1 MGAVKKQQQQPGIAR
16 WRFAL
21 VAGLLCLLA
30 VALVVHLAGLQ
41 VLPEQDKGYRFLQD
55 QGRARTI
62 RTEEIAAYRGSIVD
76 RNGELLAVS
85 TPVQTIWANPQLLKE
100 ASAEELRA
108 LASALGTPPA
118 RLAKRLEKY
127 RNKGFMYL
135 RRHMTPERANKVLA
149 LDLAG
154 VYSKKEYRRFYPA
167 GEVTAQLLGF
177 TNIDDLGQEGLELA
191 YEQSLAGEAGKRQV
205 VKDLKGRTV
214 QDLAVK
220 QEARPGRDLQLTI
233 DMRLQYLAY
242 RELKKA
248 VAENG
253 AASGF
258 MVILDTQTGDVLAMA
273 NQPSFN
279 PNNRHG
285 VQAAAMRN
293 RALIDQ
299 FEPGSTIKPLT
310 ALAALETGRYQPH
323 TRINTS
329 PGYIRLPGK
338 TLLDPVNYGEIDL
351 TKVITKSSQ
360 VGITKVAMDLEPETL
375 RELFYR
381 LGLGEAVGSGFP
393 GEAPGILPTRD
404 RWHPIE
410 LANFAFGYGL
420 TVNAVQLAQAYSVV
434 ANAGLKRPV
443 SLILAQGKKSAPE
456 GERVVESAL
465 ARQVTAMLE
474 TVIGPE
480 GTGKRAAVDGYR
492 VAGKTGTVHKVG
504 SDGYADNRYRSV
516 FAGFV
521 PADNP
526 RLAAVVVIDDPSHAK
541 YYGGE
546 VAAPV
551 FGKVMTGA
559 MRLLQVPP
567 EKVAPAEQQLA
578 TQLDERGTAS

>member
-1 MGAVKKQQQQPGIAR
+1 MGAVKKQQLQPGIAR

-21 VAGLLCLLA
+21 VAVLLCLLA
-30 VALVVHLAGLQ
+30 VTLVFHLARLQ
-41 VLPEQDKGYRFLQD
+41 VLPAEERGYRFLQD

-62 RTEEIAAYRGSIVD
+62 RTEEIAAYRGAILD

-85 TPVQTIWANPQLLKE
+85 TPVQTLWANPQHLKE
-100 ASAEELRA
+100 ASAEELRQLAAA
-108 LASALGTPPA
+108 LEVKPA
-118 RLAKRLEKY
+118 TLAKRLQKY
-127 RNKGFMYL
+127 ASKEFMYL
-135 RRHMTPERANKVLA
+135 RRHLSPEQAGRALS
-149 LDLAG
+149 LDIPG

-167 GEVTAQLLGF
+167 GEVVAQLLGF
-177 TNIDDLGQEGLELA
+177 TNIDDRGQEGLELA
-191 YEQSLAGEAGKRQV
+191 YDNWLSGQPGQQQV
-205 VKDLKGRTV
+205 LKDLKGRTV
-214 QDLAVK
+214 QDLATK
-220 QEARPGRDLQLTI
+220 REARPGRDLRLSI

-242 RELKKA
+242 RELKRA
-248 VAENG
+248 VNENG

-258 MVILDTQTGDVLAMA
+258 MVVLDTRTGDVLAMA

-279 PNNRHG
+279 PNNRKG
-285 VQAAAMRN
+285 VTAAAMRN

-299 FEPGSTIKPLT
+299 FEPGSTVKPLT
-310 ALAALETGRYQPH
+310 ALAALESGRYQPH
-323 TRINTS
+323 TQINTS

-338 TLLDPVNYGEIDL
+338 TLVDPVNYGRIDL
-351 TKVITKSSQ
+351 TRVITKSSQ
-360 VGITKVAMDLEPETL
+360 VGITKIAMDLEPNTL

-393 GEAPGILPTRD
+393 GEAAGILPSRS

-420 TVNAVQLAQAYSVV
+420 TVNAVQLAQAYSVI

-443 SLILAQGKKSAPE
+443 SLVLTDGKRSPDE
-456 GERVVESAL
+456 GERVVEDAL
-465 ARQVTAMLE
+465 AQQVTAMLE
-474 TVIGPE
+474 TVIGDE
-480 GTGKRAAVDGYR
+480 GTGRRAAVDGYR

-504 SDGYADNRYRSV
+504 SEGYVDNRYRSV
-516 FAGFV
+516 FAGFI

-551 FGKVMTGA
+551 FGAVMEGA

-567 EKVAPAEQQLA
+567 EEVPPADEQLA
-578 TQLDERGTAS
+578 VQLGERGKKS

>member
-30 VALVVHLAGLQ
+30 VSLIVHLAGLQ

-62 RTEEIAAYRGSIVD
+62 RTEEIAAYRGSILD

-108 LASALGTPPA
+108 LAAALGTPPA

-135 RRHMTPERANKVLA
+135 RRHMTPERADKVLG

-258 MVILDTQTGDVLAMA
+258 MVILDTQSGDVLAMA

-285 VQAAAMRN
+285 VKAAAMRN

-310 ALAALETGRYQPH
+310 ALAALETGRYTPH

-351 TKVITKSSQ
+351 TRVITKSSQ

-443 SLILAQGKKSAPE
+443 SLILAQGKKPVA
-456 GERVVESAL
+456 GEPVVEPEL
-465 ARQVTAMLE
+465 ARQVSAMLE
-474 TVIGPE
+474 TVIGSE
-480 GTGKRAAVDGYR
+480 GTGKRAAVEGYR

-504 SDGYADNRYRSV
+504 SGGYADNRYRSV
-516 FAGFV
+516 FAGFI

-526 RLAAVVVIDDPSHAK
+526 RLAAVVVIDDPSNAK

>member
-1 MGAVKKQQQQPGIAR
+1 MGATKKQQIQPGIAR

-21 VAGLLCLLA
+21 VAVLLCLLA
-30 VALVVHLAGLQ
+30 LALVVHLARLQ
-41 VLPEQDKGYRFLQD
+41 VLPEAERGYRFLQD

-85 TPVQTIWANPQLLKE
+85 TPVHSLWANPQLLRE
-100 ASAEELRA
+100 ASADELRKLAEA
-108 LASALGTPPA
+108 LEMKPAS
-118 RLAKRLEKY
+118 LAKRLQKY
-127 RNKGFMYL
+127 SHKEFMYL
-135 RRHMTPERANKVLA
+135 RRHLSPEQAGEVRG

-154 VYSKKEYRRFYPA
+154 VYSRKEYRRFYPA
-167 GEVTAQLLGF
+167 GEVVAQLLGF
-177 TNIDDLGQEGLELA
+177 TNIDDRGQEGLELA
-191 YEQSLAGEAGKRQV
+191 YDDWLSGQPGAQQV

-214 QDLAVK
+214 QDLAT
-220 QEARPGRDLQLTI
+220 QREARPGRDLRLSI

-258 MVILDTQTGDVLAMA
+258 MVILDTRSGDVLAMA

-279 PNNRHG
+279 PNNRRG
-285 VQAAAMRN
+285 VKAAAMRN

-299 FEPGSTIKPLT
+299 FEPGSTVKPLT
-310 ALAALETGRYQPH
+310 ALAALESGRYRPH
-323 TRINTS
+323 TPIDTS

-338 TLLDPVNYGEIDL
+338 TLVDPVNYGLIDL

-360 VGITKVAMDLEPETL
+360 VGITKIALDLEPNSL

-393 GEAPGILPTRD
+393 GEAAGILPSRS

-410 LANFAFGYGL
+410 RANFAFGYGL
-420 TVNAVQLAQAYSVV
+420 TVNAVQLVQAYNTL

-443 SLILAQGKKSAPE
+443 SLVLSGEKPE
-456 GERVVESAL
+456 AEPERVIESEL
-465 ARQVTAMLE
+465 AAQVTAMLE
-474 TVIGPE
+474 TVIDR
-480 GTGKRAAVDGYR
+480 GTGRRAAVEGYR
-492 VAGKTGTVHKVG
+492 VAGKTGTAHKVG
-504 SDGYADNRYRSV
+504 SEGYIDNRYRSV
-516 FAGFV
+516 FAGFI

-526 RLAAVVVIDDPSHAK
+526 RLAAVVVIDDPSHEK
-541 YYGGE
+541 YGGGE

-551 FGKVMTGA
+551 FGSVMAGA

-567 EKVAPAEQQLA
+567 AELTPAEQQLA
-578 TQLDERGTAS
+578 AQLNDRGSKS

>member
-1 MGAVKKQQQQPGIAR
+1 MGAVKKQQPQPGIAR

-21 VAGLLCLLA
+21 VAALLCALA
-30 VALVVHLAGLQ
+30 ASLIVHLAGLQ
-41 VLPEQDKGYRFLQD
+41 VMPEQDRGYRFLQD

-62 RTEEIAAYRGSIVD
+62 RTEEIAAYRGSILD

-85 TPVQTIWANPQLLKE
+85 TPVQTLWANPRLLRE
-100 ASAEELRA
+100 ASADQLRQ
-108 LASALGTPPA
+108 LATGLNTPPS

-127 RNKGFMYL
+127 RNKEFMYL
-135 RRHMTPERANKVLA
+135 RRHMAPEEAQKVLA
-149 LDLAG
+149 LGLPG
-154 VYSKKEYRRFYPA
+154 VSSKKEYRRFYPA
-167 GEVTAQLLGF
+167 GEVVGQLLGF
-177 TNIDDLGQEGLELA
+177 TNIDDRGQEGLELA
-191 YEQSLAGEAGKRQV
+191 YEQSLSGVPGKRQV
-205 VKDLKGRTV
+205 MKDLKGRTV

-220 QEARPGRDLQLTI
+220 QEARPGRDMRLTI

-242 RELKKA
+242 RELKEA

-258 MVILDTQTGDVLAMA
+258 MVILDTRTGEVLAMA

-279 PNNRHG
+279 PNNREG
-285 VQAAAMRN
+285 VTAAAMRN

-299 FEPGSTIKPLT
+299 FEPGSTMKPLT
-310 ALAALETGRYQPH
+310 ALAALETGRYRPG
-323 TRINTS
+323 TPIDTS

-338 TLLDPVNYGEIDL
+338 TLVDPVNRGVLDL
-351 TKVITKSSQ
+351 TGVITKSSQ
-360 VGITKVAMDLEPETL
+360 VGITKVALDLEPDNL

-381 LGLGEAVGSGFP
+381 LGLGEAVGTGFP
-393 GEAPGILPTRD
+393 GEAPGILPTRS

-443 SLILAQGKKSAPE
+443 SLILADGKKDADS
-456 GERVVESAL
+456 ERVVEAGL
-465 ARQVTAMLE
+465 ARDVVSMLE
-474 TVIGPE
+474 TVIGPQ
-480 GTGKRAAVDGYR
+480 GTGKKAAVDGYR

-504 SDGYADNRYRSV
+504 SDGYVDNRYRSV
-516 FAGFV
+516 FAGFI
-521 PADNP
+521 PAENP
-526 RLAAVVVIDDPSHAK
+526 RLAAVVVIDDPTHAK

-551 FGKVMTGA
+551 FGKVMAGA

-567 EKVAPAEQQLA
+567 EEVTPAEQQLA

>member
-1 MGAVKKQQQQPGIAR
+1 MGAVKKKQVQPGIAR
-16 WRFAL
+16 WRFVL
-21 VAGLLCLLA
+21 VAALLCLLA
-30 VALVVHLAGLQ
+30 LVLVSHLARLQ
-41 VLPEQDKGYRFLQD
+41 VVPAAERGYRFLQD

-85 TPVQTIWANPQLLKE
+85 TPVHSLWANPKLLRE
-100 ASAEELRA
+100 SSSEEI
-108 LASALGTPPA
+108 SQ
-118 RLAKRLEKY
+118 LAKTLEIKAGKLAARLEKY
-127 RNKGFMYL
+127 RNKEFMYL
-135 RRHMTPERANKVLA
+135 RRHLTPEQAERVLS

-167 GEVTAQLLGF
+167 GEVVAQLLGF
-177 TNIDDLGQEGLELA
+177 TNIDDRGQEGIELA
-191 YEQSLAGEAGKRQV
+191 YDSWLSGVPGAQQV

-214 QDLAVK
+214 QELAIQREAQPG
-220 QEARPGRDLQLTI
+220 QELRLSI

-242 RELKKA
+242 RELKRA

-258 MVILDTQTGDVLAMA
+258 MVILDTHSGDVLAMA

-279 PNNRHG
+279 PNNRKG
-285 VQAAAMRN
+285 VKAAAMRN

-299 FEPGSTIKPLT
+299 FEPGSTVKPLT
-310 ALAALETGRYQPH
+310 VLAALESGRYKPSTQ
-323 TRINTS
+323 IDTS
-329 PGYIRLPGK
+329 PGYIRVPGK
-338 TLLDPVNYGEIDL
+338 TLVDPVNYGKLDL
-351 TKVITKSSQ
+351 TTIITKSSQ
-360 VGITKVAMDLEPETL
+360 VGITKIALDLEPNTL

-393 GEAPGILPTRD
+393 GETPGILPSRS

-410 LANFAFGYGL
+410 RANFAFGYGL
-420 TVNAVQLAQAYSVV
+420 TVNGVQLAQAYSVL
-434 ANAGLKRPV
+434 ANGGLKRPV
-443 SLILAQGKKSAPE
+443 SLILSGDKPDTDAQ
-456 GERVVESAL
+456 RVVEGPL
-465 ARQVTAMLE
+465 AKDVTAMLE
-474 TVIGPE
+474 TVISR
-480 GTGKRAAVDGYR
+480 GTGRRAAVEGYR

-504 SDGYADNRYRSV
+504 SEGYADNRYRSV
-516 FAGFV
+516 FAGFI
-521 PADNP
+521 PADKP

-551 FGKVMTGA
+551 FGAVMSGA

-567 EKVAPAEQQLA
+567 ELKEPAERQLA
-578 TQLDERGTAS
+578 AQLSERGSKS

>member
-1 MGAVKKQQQQPGIAR
+1 MGAVKKQPQQPGIAR

-62 RTEEIAAYRGSIVD
+62 RTEEIAAYRGSILD

-108 LASALGTPPA
+108 LAAAVGTPPA

-135 RRHMTPERANKVLA
+135 RRHMMPEQAGAVLA
-149 LDLAG
+149 LDIAG

-248 VAENG
+248 VSENG

-258 MVILDTQTGDVLAMA
+258 MVILDTRSGDVLAMA

-279 PNNRHG
+279 PNNRQG
-285 VQAAAMRN
+285 VKAAAMRN

-323 TRINTS
+323 TRIDTS

-338 TLLDPVNYGEIDL
+338 TLLDPVNFGEIDL

-360 VGITKVAMDLEPETL
+360 VGITKVAMDLEPESL
-375 RELFYR
+375 RGLFYR
-381 LGLGEAVGSGFP
+381 MGLGEAVGSGFP

-443 SLILAQGKKSAPE
+443 SLILAQGKTASVD
-456 GERVVESAL
+456 GERVVDAAL
-465 ARQVTAMLE
+465 AREVTAMLE

-504 SDGYADNRYRSV
+504 SEGYVDNRYRSV

-521 PADNP
+521 PAENP

-567 EKVAPAEQQLA
+567 EKIVPAERQLA
-578 TQLDERGTAS
+578 TQLDERGTTS